1 MTAPII
7 PKKRDVVMEMK
18 PAEGVIMMS
27 PASAPMK
34 AESSDQ
40 RRVSWKVRSSQVR
53 APEEAQRLVTQRAR
67 IEEKLRLRVVP
78 ASKASQEPWMGAR
91 ERGLVIAVRGERL
104 VGGGFAWVVFFFF
117 FCVCIDSLF
126 LFYTGQYRYV
136 PK

>member
-1 MTAPII
+1 MMTAPMI
-7 PKKRDVVMEMK
+7 PNKRDVVMSMK

-78 ASKASQEPWMGAR
+78 ASKASQEPCMG
-91 ERGLVIAVRGERL
+91 G
-104 VGGGFAWVVFFFF
+104 
-117 FCVCIDSLF
+117 
-126 LFYTGQYRYV
+126 
-136 PK
+136 